1 MESIIIWGFAL
12 LVCAAIVVYYARNVS
27 HGHRQNHEDRA
38 EAKALGIDRPRAQH
52 PMVDLSRCIGCG
64 SCIAACPEGGVLGLI
79 NGKASIINGLR
90 CVGHGRC
97 AEACPV
103 EAVTIGMGN
112 VQHRDDLPRLDKQFQ
127 TNIPGLY
134 IVGEL
139 GGLALIKNAIHQG
152 TLAAR
157 AIAADRKR
165 APGVPAIPDLVVVGA
180 GPAGLATAL
189 EAIRLGL
196 KPLLLDRAA
205 AGGTLLR
212 YPRKKLVL
220 TQPIEIPTYGW
231 LRKPEYAKEALLE
244 IWHESMARARLEVTS
259 GVNVT
264 HVQPVGDGFEVVS
277 EQGRF
282 SGRNVVLALGRGG
295 TPRKLEVPGEDL
307 PKIFY
312 QLEDASQFQSD
323 HLLVVG
329 GGDSAVEAAM
339 ALGRQPGNT
348 VTLSYRKHKFFRIK
362 RRNAERLEQAV
373 ASGQVRLLTQSEV
386 LAIRADQV
394 LLQTPTGE
402 LELRNDYVFA
412 FTGGIPPFA
421 LLHKCGIA
429 FGMREEAA

>member
-1 MESIIIWGFAL
+1 MESVIIWGVAFL
-12 LVCAAIVVYYARNVS
+12 ISAAIVVYYARDVS

-38 EAKALGIDRPRAQH
+38 EAKALGIDKPRAQH

-64 SCIAACPEGGVLGLI
+64 SCVDACPEGGVLGLI
-79 NGKASIINGLR
+79 NGKATIINGLR

-97 AEACPV
+97 ADACPV

-112 VQHRDDLPRLDKQFQ
+112 VAHRDDLPRLDEHYQ

-157 AIAADRKR
+157 AIFADLKR
-165 APGVPAIPDLVVVGA
+165 AQGAGELCDVIIVGA

-189 EAIRLGL
+189 EATRLGL
-196 KPLLLDRAA
+196 KPMLLDQKD
-205 AGGTLLR
+205 AGGTILR

-231 LRKPEYAKEALLE
+231 LRKPEYTKEALLE
-244 IWHESMARARLEVTS
+244 IWQESIARAKLEIHS

-264 HVQPVGDGFEVVS
+264 QIRRFASGFEVIS
-277 EQGRF
+277 DQACFLGKR
-282 SGRNVVLALGRGG
+282 VVLALGRGG
-295 TPRKLEVPGEDL
+295 TPRKLDVPGEEL
-307 PKIFY
+307 PKVFY
-312 QLEDASQFQSD
+312 QLQDASQFQND

-339 ALGRQPGNT
+339 ALGSQTGNT
-348 VTLSYRKHKFFRIK
+348 VTLSYRKNKFFRIK
-362 RRNAERLEQAV
+362 RRNSERLEQAV
-373 ASGQVRLLTQSEV
+373 QRGQVRLLMQSEV
-386 LAIRADQV
+386 LEIKEKQV
-394 LLQTPTGE
+394 VLGTPTGNVE
-402 LELRNDYVFA
+402 LPNSYVFA

-421 LLHKCGIA
+421 LLQECGIA
-429 FGMREEAA
+429 FGAQEEAA